1 MKGKLI
7 LCHVLCTA
15 IGCIAG
21 ALAASGIG
29 VFGGAVLAIV
39 VAGVLGSIGI
49 SKVMA
54 EDEPMPSMQPV
65 LKPAAKST
73 AVEKAASPAASGG
86 VSVPELKVDMLGLS
100 EEMAFA
106 SQQLVW
112 GIGQFQAALNKLGEL
127 ANNISAQSEGNASSL
142 EEASAGVMEIATA
155 ASDISETAQSSL
167 TQCQSSTNL
176 VEKYQREI
184 NEVSR
189 AIKNVGGVVQKA
201 VVEINE
207 LNNASEKI
215 ANFVEKIRGIASQT
229 NLLALNAA
237 IEAARAGEHGKGFAV
252 VAEEV
257 RKLAAES
264 EETTKE
270 IEEIVNEITGTTAGV
285 TKRMQEGSTS
295 LLSVETMVDESAAAM
310 SEMVSNIHTIEN
322 VVDNLSS
329 MSSKQRDTT
338 DEMAKVIETIGQAT
352 VDIAAHTRET
362 NDSVGHQMN
371 NMEAIHE
378 YAQSLLVVAE
388 RLQESAVVFK
398 KPNELIFAINPFTA
412 PEKIRQDYMP
422 ILIEVGKQIG
432 YRARTIIVNDY
443 DALGTALKN
452 GTADIGWFSP
462 AAYVS
467 TRNQLNIKPLVT
479 PKMNNATSYTGYII
493 AKKGSGIKSLD
504 DLAGRSFAFV
514 DKKSASG
521 YVYPKA
527 ALLENGKNPETYFS
541 STSFMGSHNKV
552 IDAVLS
558 GEVQA
563 GATYSDAFEAAG
575 AKAADNLEIIFRT
588 EPIPKDVIAAA
599 PGVPDEVTQLLT
611 KAFENIREGV
621 GAGGQAM
628 QAAKINGFVESDD
641 ANYDVVRKALSLT

>member
-21 ALAASGIG
+21 ALAASDMGI
-29 VFGGAVLAIV
+29 FGGAALAIV
-39 VAGVLGSIGI
+39 VAAVLGGIGI
-49 SKVMA
+49 SRVVA
-54 EDEPMPSMQPV
+54 EEEGVPSMQPAIKPM
-65 LKPAAKST
+65 KPAVQREREASAPAVNGAAK
-73 AVEKAASPAASGG
+73 AGKN
-86 VSVPELKVDMLGLS
+86 VDMLGLA

-106 SQQLVW
+106 SQQMVW
-112 GIGQFQAALNKLGEL
+112 GIAQFNTALNKLGEL
-127 ANNISAQSEGNASSL
+127 SRNISGQSEMNASSL
-142 EEASAGVMEIATA
+142 EQASAGVMEIATA
-155 ASDISETAQSSL
+155 ANDISETAQSSL
-167 TQCQSSTNL
+167 SQCQSSTNL

-189 AIKNVGGVVQKA
+189 AVKNVGGVVQRA
-201 VVEINE
+201 VDDIAE

-257 RKLAAES
+257 RKLASES
-264 EETTKE
+264 EETTRE
-270 IEEIVNEITGTTAGV
+270 IEEIVNEITGTTHGV
-285 TKRMQEGSTS
+285 TKRMQDGSTR
-295 LLSVETMVDESAAAM
+295 LLSVENMTDESASAM
-310 SEMVSNIHTIEN
+310 SEMVSNIHTIES
-322 VVDNLSS
+322 VVDKLSN

-338 DEMAKVIETIGQAT
+338 DEMARVIETIEQST
-352 VDIAAHTRET
+352 VDIAAHTRDT
-362 NDSVGHQMN
+362 SDSIGYQMN
-371 NMEAIHE
+371 NMDQLNQ

-388 RLQESAVVFK
+388 RLQESAIAFK
-398 KPNELIFAINPFTA
+398 QPNELIFAINPFTS
-412 PEKIRQDYMP
+412 PEQIRQDYMP
-422 ILIEVGKQIG
+422 ILSEVAKQIG
-432 YRARTIIVNDY
+432 YKARTIIVNDY

-452 GTADIGWFSP
+452 GTADVGWFSP
-462 AAYVS
+462 AAYV
-467 TRNQLNIKPLVT
+467 TTKNQLAIRPLVT

-493 AKKGSGIKSLD
+493 ARKDSGIKTPD
-504 DLAGRSFAFV
+504 DLAGKSFAFV

-521 YVYPKA
+521 YVYPRA
-527 ALLENGKNPETYFS
+527 ALLENGKDPATYFA
-541 STSFMGSHNKV
+541 STSFLGSHNKV

-563 GATYSDAFEAAG
+563 GATYSDAFDAAG
-575 AKAADNLEIIFRT
+575 AMAAADLDIIFRT

-599 PGVPDEVTQLLT
+599 PDVPDDVAKKLT
-611 KAFENIREGV
+611 KAFEDIREGV

-628 QAAKINGFVESDD
+628 YNARINGFVKSDD
-641 ANYDVVRKALSLT
+641 SNYDVVRKALAHI

>member
-15 IGCIAG
+15 VGCIAG

-29 VFGGAVLAIV
+29 VFGGAALAIV
-39 VAGVLGSIGI
+39 VAAVLGSIGI
-49 SKVMA
+49 SKVVA
-54 EDEPMPSMQPV
+54 EEEGIPTMKPV
-65 LKPAAKST
+65 LKPAVKNQP
-73 AVEKAASPAASGG
+73 EKAASVSPGTNAA
-86 VSVPELKVDMLGLS
+86 VPELKVDMLGLS

-127 ANNISAQSEGNASSL
+127 ADNISAQSEGNASSL

-167 TQCQSSTNL
+167 AQCQSSTSL

-201 VVEINE
+201 VGEINE

-270 IEEIVNEITGTTAGV
+270 IEEIVNEITSTTAGV

-295 LLSVETMVDESAAAM
+295 LLSVETMADESASAM
-310 SEMVSNIHTIEN
+310 TEMVSNIHTIEN
-322 VVDNLSS
+322 VVDNLSN

-338 DEMAKVIETIGQAT
+338 DEMAKVIENIGQAT

-371 NMEAIHE
+371 NMEEIHQ

-398 KPNELIFAINPFTA
+398 KSNELIFAINPFTA
-412 PEKIRQDYMP
+412 PEKIRQDYVP
-422 ILIEVGKQIG
+422 ILVEVGKQIG

-467 TRNQLNIKPLVT
+467 TKNQLNIKPLVT

-493 AKKGSGIKSLD
+493 AKKGSGIRSLD
-504 DLAGRSFAFV
+504 DLAGKSFAFV

-527 ALLENGKNPETYFS
+527 ALLENGKNPDTYFA

-563 GATYSDAFEAAG
+563 GATYSDAFEATG

-599 PGVPDEVTQLLT
+599 PGVPDEVARLLT
-611 KAFENIREGV
+611 RAFEDIRGGV

-628 QAAKINGFVESDD
+628 QDAKINGFVEADD